1 MKIVDKK
8 VDEIPENKFYGVDV
22 NNKQAVEQEFLR
34 LKKQHKTVTIVVIVA
49 LLILGIIFFD
59 FCRVNFMDAKP
70 IFAVE
75 EKVERGTL
83 FSGLG
88 YKVLYC
94 NNGDRY
100 VGSVLYKTCV
110 EQDEV
115 EFTNLIYE
123 KLVNYLKD
131 EKLLNEKKLEEL
143 VVNSYIVDEDNKQG
157 GSDYLVNLSYK
168 CKNDSVTCVKTKKEF
183 YDTSNVNLYV
193 RFDKYNDIYAVE
205 YFKNSGAYYD
215 TLVAD
220 YTEKVKQYFID
231 NEKLTVDNLRTF
243 SIKLVEN
250 HGKFKFR
257 GTVYA
262 ESYLIQVD
270 YLCHDGDNN
279 CVTPVDKE
287 DTEGD
292 YANLSFLASVFIDAE
307 GNILL
312 IGPKQYLDL

>member
-131 EKLLNEKKLEEL
+131 EKLFYEKFVYIMLNKPAGVVLEVL
-143 VVNSYIVDEDNKQG
+143 QKGYI
-157 GSDYLVNLSYK
+157 YK
-168 CKNDSVTCVKTKKEF
+168 DKVIRPAMVKVSE
-183 YDTSNVNLYV
+183 
-193 RFDKYNDIYAVE
+193 
-205 YFKNSGAYYD
+205 
-215 TLVAD
+215 
-220 YTEKVKQYFID
+220 
-231 NEKLTVDNLRTF
+231 
-243 SIKLVEN
+243 
-250 HGKFKFR
+250 
-257 GTVYA
+257 
-262 ESYLIQVD
+262 
-270 YLCHDGDNN
+270 
-279 CVTPVDKE
+279 
-287 DTEGD
+287 
-292 YANLSFLASVFIDAE
+292 
-307 GNILL
+307 
-312 IGPKQYLDL
+312 